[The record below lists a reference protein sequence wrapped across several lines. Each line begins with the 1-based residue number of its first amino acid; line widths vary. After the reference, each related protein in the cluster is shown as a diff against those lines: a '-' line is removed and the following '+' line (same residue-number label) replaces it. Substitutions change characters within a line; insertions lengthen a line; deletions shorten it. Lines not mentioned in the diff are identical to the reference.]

1 MLPASGERVDEFEDH
16 FLLRKVAL
24 GDCHRPYGTPCVH
37 KHACARRAGS
47 SASTLNRSHFNSKRD
62 PPGMPRR

>member
-1 MLPASGERVDEFEDH
+1 MRPASGERVDEFEEH

-37 KHACARRAGS
+37 KQACARRAGS
-47 SASTLNRSHFNSKRD
+47 SASTRLR
-62 PPGMPRR
+62 P